1 MNETNRVACNQMW
14 TLVEAAERIGVVVEF
29 AKAPK
34 EAGRHLGTLDA
45 DTVVLYEENSFP
57 PLWFTLAHLV
67 GHLIQR
73 SRPTPEMYAAIE
85 LVNPYRTPGPM
96 MQAERD
102 QLLVHEKEAAE
113 LGLALIMSTEGD
125 LDRLKSPLTESDL
138 DYYSRMFWAD
148 YHYLCHFIETG
159 EGGAAVFDR
168 FFDAETSFE
177 RLSPR
182 YELVDLRE
190 FPPAPEA
197 RKVVVV

>member
-1 MNETNRVACNQMW
+1 MKETDRVACNKMW
-14 TLVEAAERIGVVVEF
+14 LLVEAAERIGVVVEF

-45 DTVVLYEENSFP
+45 DTVVLYEENGFL

-67 GHLIQR
+67 GHLVQR
-73 SRPTPEMYAAIE
+73 SRPTPQMYRAIE
-85 LVNPYRTPGPM
+85 VVNPYRTPAPM
-96 MQAERD
+96 TEEEVA
-102 QLLVHEKEAAE
+102 LLLSHELEAAE
-113 LGLALIMSTEGD
+113 LGLALILPTED
-125 LDRLKSPLTESDL
+125 AAAQIESPLTESDL
-138 DYYSRMFWAD
+138 NYYSRMFWAD

>member
-1 MNETNRVACNQMW
+1 
-14 TLVEAAERIGVVVEF
+14 
-29 AKAPK
+29 
-34 EAGRHLGTLDA
+34 
-45 DTVVLYEENSFP
+45 
-57 PLWFTLAHLV
+57 
-67 GHLIQR
+67 
-73 SRPTPEMYAAIE
+73 
-85 LVNPYRTPGPM
+85 
-96 MQAERD
+96 
-102 QLLVHEKEAAE
+102 
-113 LGLALIMSTEGD
+113 
-125 LDRLKSPLTESDL
+125 
-138 DYYSRMFWAD
+138 MFWAD

>member
-1 MNETNRVACNQMW
+1 MASAIPCSTA
-14 TLVEAAERIGVVVEF
+14 IHF
-29 AKAPK
+29 
-34 EAGRHLGTLDA
+34 
-45 DTVVLYEENSFP
+45 
-57 PLWFTLAHLV
+57 
-67 GHLIQR
+67 R
-73 SRPTPEMYAAIE
+73 SRSSK
-85 LVNPYRTPGPM
+85 R
-96 MQAERD
+96 QR
-102 QLLVHEKEAAE
+102 
-113 LGLALIMSTEGD
+113 
-125 LDRLKSPLTESDL
+125 
-138 DYYSRMFWAD
+138 SRMFWAD